1 MKIAL
6 SKLYLA
12 MLREEG
18 QDLTQVGLIVA
29 LVALGATAGMDS
41 VATAVGGAYS
51 SIGALMSH
59 AGGTVIH

>member
-12 MLREEG
+12 MLR
-18 QDLTQVGLIVA
+18 
-29 LVALGATAGMDS
+29 DS